1 MSNLTSRIARL
12 KSLLVLEEKR
22 ADLQRQVD
30 VLHSEIL
37 TIRDQLFDESPTST
51 ASTTSTARRKTAPK
65 GRAQRGALK
74 SSVLSALEA
83 AGHAGA
89 RVTDLAGSL
98 GTKAANLHAWFHSTA
113 KKIPQIVKVSG
124 GHYRLNTAAFLPVEE
139 STATAPKVKTTAKS
153 STSVRSGRAKR
164 GALSGNILALL
175 GTAGSQG
182 VTIKDVAA
190 KVGAPYRN
198 VAVWFATTGKKH
210 PKIKKIA
217 PATYK
222 LAA

>member
-1 MSNLTSRIARL
+1 MSNLTTRISRL
-12 KSLLVLEEKR
+12 KSLLILEEKR

-30 VLHSEIL
+30 DLHSEIL
-37 TIRDQLFDESPTST
+37 TIRDQLFDESPVSSAQTP
-51 ASTTSTARRKTAPK
+51 RKSVSK

-74 SSVLSALEA
+74 SGVLSALEA
-83 AGHAGA
+83 AGHAGV

-113 KKIPQIVKVSG
+113 KKLPQIVKVSG
-124 GHYRLNTAAFLPVEE
+124 GHYRLNTAAFLPVKE
-139 STATAPKVKTTAKS
+139 SASAAPKVKKAAKS
-153 STSVRSGRAKR
+153 STSIRSSRAKR
-164 GALSGNILALL
+164 GALSGNILATL
-175 GTAGSQG
+175 GAAGSQG
-182 VTIKDVAA
+182 VSIKDVAT

-198 VAVWFATTGKKH
+198 VAVWFATTGKKN